1 MHPER
6 WATIVAQWTVVCFT
20 CYGST
25 TTRPGQPYFNTTRPV
40 LGHGFTPNCGCP
52 RNYREGDGCLC
63 EEYFPSSLSTP
74 PVYDKATHSDR
85 KLRESTVLEAP
96 SSAAPKACGRTVV
109 LLPVIPV
116 RPRPRVDPRPPA
128 PLRPRFGDANKI
140 SSAKSRQ
147 DTSMLSNISEEQTE
161 TVPWVFNKIRR
172 SQFNTAINKVN
183 AFPKV
188 LTSSPLIKDII
199 LNNPFD
205 IRNIMHRDQAQM
217 RDSERFLHSNHEY
230 INVQQNTDDRNVSRR
245 VADENTYLKPL
256 LDIVDPQRRQRQSEA
271 GTTVSSLESDEY

>member
-1 MHPER
+1 
-6 WATIVAQWTVVCFT
+6 
-20 CYGST
+20 
-25 TTRPGQPYFNTTRPV
+25 
-40 LGHGFTPNCGCP
+40 
-52 RNYREGDGCLC
+52 
-63 EEYFPSSLSTP
+63 
-74 PVYDKATHSDR
+74 
-85 KLRESTVLEAP
+85 
-96 SSAAPKACGRTVV
+96 
-109 LLPVIPV
+109 
-116 RPRPRVDPRPPA
+116 
-128 PLRPRFGDANKI
+128 
-140 SSAKSRQ
+140 
-147 DTSMLSNISEEQTE
+147 MLSNISEEQTE

-271 GTTVSSLESDEY
+271 GTTVSSLELDEY